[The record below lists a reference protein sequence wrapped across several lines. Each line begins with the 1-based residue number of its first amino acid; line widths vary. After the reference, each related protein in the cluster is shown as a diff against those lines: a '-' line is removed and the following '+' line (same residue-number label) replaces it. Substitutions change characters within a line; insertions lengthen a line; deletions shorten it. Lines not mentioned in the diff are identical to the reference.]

1 MEKRIEVEINGRK
14 HMIMPHMLEDFER
27 LGANRSQRTIKNAPP
42 ELSLKKELILPATK
56 ITKLTSEK
64 NDPVDVK
71 ANVLPKMQTTKPKTK
86 TKPIRKTPVKS
97 KSTK

>member
-42 ELSLKKELILPATK
+42 ELSMKKELVLPATK
-56 ITKLTSEK
+56 ITKLTTEEK
-64 NDPVDVK
+64 EPTEVK
-71 ANVLPKMQTTKPKTK
+71 ANVLPEMKTTKPT
-86 TKPIRKTPVKS
+86 RKKRVAS

>member
-42 ELSLKKELILPATK
+42 ELSMKKELVLPATK
-56 ITKLTSEK
+56 ITKLTTEEK
-64 NDPVDVK
+64 EPTEVK
-71 ANVLPKMQTTKPKTK
+71 ANVLPEMKTTTTPTITKPK
-86 TKPIRKTPVKS
+86 RKTPVKS